1 VTASTSVTRPG
12 GSTSR
17 TRESGPPAESG
28 RGSIARPRAR
38 LPRSSA
44 PGSSRAKRG
53 MGGPKRADLTLDKT
67 AALFV
72 TWAEANKRD
81 CYDAVYASAVL
92 AR

>member
-1 VTASTSVTRPG
+1 
-12 GSTSR
+12 
-17 TRESGPPAESG
+17 
-28 RGSIARPRAR
+28 
-38 LPRSSA
+38 
-44 PGSSRAKRG
+44 